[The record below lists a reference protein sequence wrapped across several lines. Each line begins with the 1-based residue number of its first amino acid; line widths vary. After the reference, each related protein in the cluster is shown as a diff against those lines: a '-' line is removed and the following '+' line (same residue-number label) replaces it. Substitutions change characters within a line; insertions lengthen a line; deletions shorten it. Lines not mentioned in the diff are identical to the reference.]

1 MSKIKN
7 FLAVLFFSLLF
18 FNLVF
23 TRGFVGLQIFGYRI
37 GEYVVLLGFLLLIA
51 LTSYFLMTDAK
62 KEFRLISVILVYFIF
77 QLIFTSANLL
87 NTYSY
92 KAGSFI
98 GMISFYYIGLYFPHK
113 NKNIQK
119 LWLLL
124 PVLIPISYFFGSSI
138 YPKFLINFF
147 VSNSDKFEFI
157 KASDILMVLLVV
169 IFYFNTFHKEKSIHI
184 SLFVIIPI
192 FLPILLYLSRG
203 GFVALFLYL
212 VMEMIYFRKDL
223 TRYILKSSI
232 YVVLGVVMFIASTLN
247 IYGNLTFEKSN
258 PLINAELERTGAE
271 VLQDNLE
278 DLLDR
283 RNYRGVIFSLYFDE
297 GTLKSTDGTLNWRLD
312 IWQDLLID
320 MRNENKLIFGY
331 GYDNILP
338 VMTDLS
344 EPGRLGAD
352 GMNENIHN
360 YFFNVYAR
368 GGIPLLVMFLGLH
381 YYFIK
386 EWKNKN
392 SDYRL
397 AIFIIP
403 LLLASF
409 FDVTMEGV
417 QFPLNYYFFI
427 GSFLALKD

>member
-7 FLAVLFFSLLF
+7 FLAVLFFSVLF

-23 TRGFVGLQIFGYRI
+23 TRGFVGLEIFGYRI

-51 LTSYFLMTDAK
+51 LTSYFLITDSK
-62 KEFRLISVILVYFIF
+62 KESRPISVILFYFIF

-98 GMISFYYIGLYFPHK
+98 GMISFYYVGLYFPHK

-119 LWLLL
+119 LWLLF
-124 PVLIPISYFFGSSI
+124 PALIPISYFFGSSI
-138 YPKFLINFF
+138 YPEFLINFF

-169 IFYFNTFHKEKSIHI
+169 IFYFNTFHRERSIHF
-184 SLFVIIPI
+184 SLFVVIPI

-223 TRYILKSSI
+223 TQHILKSLL
-232 YVVLGVVMFIASTLN
+232 YLVLGVVMFIASTLN

-258 PLINAELERTGAE
+258 SLINAELERTGAE

-283 RNYRGVIFSLYFDE
+283 RNYKGVIFSLYFE
-297 GTLKSTDGTLNWRLD
+297 GGTLKSTDGTLNWRLD

-368 GGIPLLVMFLGLH
+368 GGIPLLIMFLGLH

-386 EWKNKN
+386 EWKNKHSN
-392 SDYRL
+392 YRL
-397 AIFIIP
+397 AIFMIP

>member
-1 MSKIKN
+1 
-7 FLAVLFFSLLF
+7 V
-18 FNLVF
+18 
-23 TRGFVGLQIFGYRI
+23 
-37 GEYVVLLGFLLLIA
+37 
-51 LTSYFLMTDAK
+51 
-62 KEFRLISVILVYFIF
+62 
-77 QLIFTSANLL
+77 
-87 NTYSY
+87 
-92 KAGSFI
+92 
-98 GMISFYYIGLYFPHK
+98 
-113 NKNIQK
+113 
-119 LWLLL
+119 
-124 PVLIPISYFFGSSI
+124 
-138 YPKFLINFF
+138 
-147 VSNSDKFEFI
+147 
-157 KASDILMVLLVV
+157 
-169 IFYFNTFHKEKSIHI
+169 
-184 SLFVIIPI
+184 IPI

-203 GFVALFLYL
+203 GFVALFLFL
-212 VMEMIYFRKDL
+212 TMEIIYFRRDL
-223 TRYILKSSI
+223 TKYILKSSI
-232 YVVLGVVMFIASTLN
+232 YAVFGVVMFVVSTLN

-297 GTLKSTDGTLNWRLD
+297 GILKSTDGTLNWRLD

-331 GYDNILP
+331 GYSNILP

-368 GGIPLLVMFLGLH
+368 GGIPLLIMILSLH

-397 AIFIIP
+397 AIFMIP

-427 GSFLALKD
+427 GSFLSLKD